1 MASRPADYFVFPSVV
16 PANKPSTIH
25 ILPSGDH
32 AAFEDGVPYT
42 IELIPMECFNV
53 PYCLDRFSAEYETR
67 TAVAH
72 NGALCFTYTFLGEQE
87 WSVAVFPAK
96 DPERRKLFHIFAA
109 EEDLYRRT
117 PYRGDLHTHSNRS
130 DGSEAPAVV
139 AANYRKAGFD
149 FLAITDHHR
158 YRPSLEAIEA
168 FRGVTTGLR
177 LFPGEEV
184 HVPGNYVHMVNFGGS
199 LSVNELF
206 EADPDKC
213 WKEVEQLA
221 GELTVP
227 GDINPMEYAW
237 RVWVVSHIR
246 QGGGLAILAHP
257 FWTWC
262 DEYNMQTKLTQYLLR
277 TGCYDAFELLGGLED
292 RENNLQV
299 ALYGDARAEG
309 CKIPI
314 VGSSDS
320 HGTQPPIYFGSNC
333 TVLLADGELDQNTLS
348 RSILEHY
355 SVAVGMR
362 DWKPVRVY
370 GTFRMVKYV
379 QFLLEHYFPRH
390 DELCVEEGILMLD
403 YACGDKAAKERLA
416 GLSSRIEAFR
426 DRFFGRNGDEIT
438 AKLGH

>member
-1 MASRPADYFVFPSVV
+1 MDSHPADYFVFPSVV
-16 PANKPSTIH
+16 LANMPATIR
-25 ILPSGDH
+25 ILPRGDH
-32 AAFEDGVPYT
+32 ATFEEGVCYT
-42 IELIPMECFNV
+42 IQLIPMECFNV
-53 PYCLDRFSAEYETR
+53 PYCLDHFEAEYETR
-67 TAVAH
+67 TAFAH
-72 NGALCFTYTFLGEQE
+72 EGSLSFSYTFLEEQE
-87 WSVAVFPAK
+87 WSIAVFPSQS
-96 DPERRKLFHIFAA
+96 PEKRKLFHVFAV

-130 DGSEAPAVV
+130 DGSEAPAIV

-158 YRPSLEAIEA
+158 YRPSLEAINA
-168 FRGVTTGLR
+168 FQEIPTGLR

-184 HVPGNYVHMVNFGGS
+184 HVPGNYVHMVNFGGNF
-199 LSVNELF
+199 SVNELF

-213 WKEVEQLA
+213 WNEVKQLA
-221 GELTVP
+221 AELNVP
-227 GDINPMEYAW
+227 KNINSLEYAW

-246 QGGGLAILAHP
+246 QGNGLAILAHP

-262 DEYNMQTKLTQYLLR
+262 DEYNMQTKLTRYMLK

-292 RENNLQV
+292 RENNLQI
-299 ALYGDARAEG
+299 ALYADARSEG

-320 HGTQPPIYFGSNC
+320 HGTEPPIYFGSNC
-333 TVLLADGELDQNTLS
+333 TVVLVDGMLNQDTLS
-348 RSILEHY
+348 QSILNHY

-370 GTFRMVKYV
+370 GIFRMVKYV

-390 DELCVEEGILMLD
+390 DELCVEEGILMKD
-403 YACGDKAAKERLA
+403 YVCGDATAKERLTC
-416 GLSSRIEAFR
+416 LPDRIEAFR
-426 DRFFGRNGDEIT
+426 DCFFGRNAD
-438 AKLGH
+438 